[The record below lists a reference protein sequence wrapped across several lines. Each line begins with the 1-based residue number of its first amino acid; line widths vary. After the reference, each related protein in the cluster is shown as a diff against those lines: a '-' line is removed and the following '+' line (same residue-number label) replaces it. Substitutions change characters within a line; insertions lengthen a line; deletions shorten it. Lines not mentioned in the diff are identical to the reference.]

1 MTAATKLGQA
11 LVQSGVTTVFANPGT
26 TELHLVEGF
35 AATPGLRQILTL
47 FEGVAS
53 GAADGFARMTGTPAA
68 ALLHLG
74 PGFANAMA
82 NLHNARRA
90 NSPVVA
96 LVGDHALNHR
106 KWDTPLQSDI
116 AGMAR
121 TVSVAVQDCTEPSR
135 LAHDG
140 AAAIA
145 RAIEARGVSTL
156 IIPSDVAWSGA
167 EPESALPTP
176 RAARTDEFEL
186 ANAVTALSSAGAKA
200 LIVGGG
206 RLTREGLA
214 TARAIASATGA
225 QLLAE
230 TFLPA
235 MARGG
240 GDPGPEVIPY
250 FSEMATAR
258 LAAFD
263 SLVLVGAKRP
273 VGFFSY
279 PGRPADCVP
288 PGARLCAVQ
297 LGSEGLDGALFEL
310 AGALGIRVEP
320 SLHGVSGSPLP
331 GDGPLTAAA
340 VGLALA
346 ALMPEN
352 AIISDEANTTGPEL
366 FGHTANARL
375 HDWLRLTG
383 GAIGQG
389 LPLATGAAVACPER
403 RVIALQSDG
412 SALYTFQALW
422 TQAREHLNVTTL
434 LLNNRSYAIL
444 QYEMMRMQ
452 LGAQAEQTGALFEL
466 VRPEIDFVA
475 LAQGMGVRARR
486 VETVNQLL
494 AALEEGLSN
503 SGPCLIDVI
512 LTSDR

>member
-1 MTAATKLGQA
+1 MTAATQLGQA
-11 LVQSGVTTVFANPGT
+11 LVQSGVTTVFTNPGT
-26 TELHLVEGF
+26 TELHLVDGF

-90 NSPVVA
+90 NSPVVT
-96 LVGDHALNHR
+96 LVGDHALGHR
-106 KWDTPLQSDI
+106 MWDTPLQSDI

-121 TVSVAVQDCTEPSR
+121 TVSVSVNDCTDSNR
-135 LAHDG
+135 LGHDG
-140 AAAIA
+140 VVAVA

-156 IIPSDVAWSGA
+156 IIPSDIAWNPA
-167 EPESALPTP
+167 EPAPFLATS
-176 RAARTDEFEL
+176 RATRTDRFEL
-186 ANAVTALSSAGAKA
+186 ANAVAALGRADDKA

-206 RLTREGLA
+206 RLTRDGLA
-214 TARAIASATGA
+214 AARAIASATGA

-250 FSEMATAR
+250 LSEMATAR
-258 LAAFD
+258 LTAFD

-273 VGFFSY
+273 VGFFAY
-279 PGRPADCVP
+279 PGRSADCVP
-288 PGARLCAVQ
+288 PGARLCRVQ

-310 AGALGIRVEP
+310 SGALGIRVEQ
-320 SLHGVSGSPLP
+320 SSAGVSSSPLP
-331 GDGPLTAAA
+331 DDGPLTGAA

-366 FGHTANARL
+366 FGHTAAARP

-422 TQAREHLNVTTL
+422 TQAREKLDVTTL

-444 QYEMMRMQ
+444 QFEMTRMQ
-452 LGAQAEQTGALFEL
+452 LGKHPEQTDALFKL

-475 LAQGMGVRARR
+475 LAQGMGVRALR

-494 AALEEGLSN
+494 AALEESLSN
-503 SGPCLIDVI
+503 SGPCLIDVV
-512 LTSDR
+512 LTSER